1 MPEAAANNTTLSSG
15 RPMNPPVGAGLAL
28 TNCTDRG
35 GAMSEPTTHAVDV
48 PGAVLTYDVHQPA
61 TPSEHPPL
69 FVFGSPMAAS
79 GFSQLVHHLDD
90 RTVITYDPRV
100 SERSKLEEGAEVSYE
115 VHGDDVHRVVEATG
129 LGPVDVFA
137 SSGGA
142 VAALPWLLAHPD
154 EVGTVVA
161 HEPPLSALLGD
172 GEMLDRVL
180 ADIAAT
186 YRDKGHGP
194 AMAKFIQL
202 VMHHGPLRDDYL
214 DRPAPDPARFGFSSE
229 DDGSRDDALL
239 GHNLTMAVYHP
250 DGAALRASGVRI
262 VPAVGATSGGTM
274 PHRGGEALA
283 GLLGVEAVEFPGDHG
298 GFVANEWSPQNDPAA
313 FADRLREVLD
323 AV

>member
-1 MPEAAANNTTLSSG
+1 
-15 RPMNPPVGAGLAL
+15 V
-28 TNCTDRG
+28 
-35 GAMSEPTTHAVDV
+35 
-48 PGAVLTYDVHQPA
+48 
-61 TPSEHPPL
+61 

-79 GFSQLVHHLDD
+79 GFSQLVSLLDD

-100 SERSKLEEGAEVSYE
+100 SERSKLEVGAEVTYD
-115 VHGDDVHRVVEATG
+115 VHGEDVHRVVEATG

-161 HEPPLSALLGD
+161 HEPPLSALLED
-172 GEMLDRVL
+172 REMLDRVL

-186 YRDKGHGP
+186 YREKGQGP

-202 VMHHGPLRDDYL
+202 VVQDGPLPADYL
-214 DRPAPDPARFGFSSE
+214 DRPAPDPAQFGLSAE

-239 GHNLTMAVYHP
+239 GHNLTMPPYVP
-250 DGAALRASGVRI
+250 DGVALRASRVRI

-298 GFVANEWSPQNDPAA
+298 GFVTSDWSPHNDPAA

-323 AV
+323 AR

>member
-1 MPEAAANNTTLSSG
+1 
-15 RPMNPPVGAGLAL
+15 
-28 TNCTDRG
+28 
-35 GAMSEPTTHAVDV
+35 MSEPTTRTIGVR
-48 PGAVLTYDVHQPA
+48 GAVLTYDVHEPA
-61 TPSEHPPL
+61 TASEHRPV

-79 GFSQLVHHLDD
+79 GFSQLVSHLDD

-100 SERSKLEEGAEVSYE
+100 SERSKLEEGAEVTYD
-115 VHGDDVHRVVEATG
+115 VHGEDVHRVVEATG

-161 HEPPLSALLGD
+161 HEPPLSALLED
-172 GEMLDRVL
+172 REMLDRVL

-186 YRDKGHGP
+186 YREKGQGP

-202 VMHHGPLRDDYL
+202 VVQDGPLPADYL
-214 DRPAPDPARFGFSSE
+214 DRPAPDPAQFGLSAE

-239 GHNLTMAVYHP
+239 GHNLTMPPYVP
-250 DGAALRASGVRI
+250 DGVALRASRVRI

-298 GFVANEWSPQNDPAA
+298 GFVTSDWSPHNDPAA

-323 AV
+323 AR

>member
-1 MPEAAANNTTLSSG
+1 
-15 RPMNPPVGAGLAL
+15 
-28 TNCTDRG
+28 
-35 GAMSEPTTHAVDV
+35 MSIQTTHTVDV

-61 TPSEHPPL
+61 RPSEHPPL

-79 GFSQLVHHLDD
+79 GFSQLVSHLDD

-115 VHGDDVHRVVEATG
+115 VHGEDVHRVVEATG
-129 LGPVDVFA
+129 LGRVDVFA

-161 HEPPLSALLGD
+161 HEPPLSALLED
-172 GEMLDRVL
+172 REMLDRVL
-180 ADIAAT
+180 ADIEAT
-186 YRDKGHGP
+186 YQELGQGP
-194 AMAKFIQL
+194 ALAKFIQL
-202 VMHHGPLRDDYL
+202 VVHVGPLPDDYL
-214 DRPAPDPARFGFSSE
+214 DRPAPDPAQFGLSAE
-229 DDGSRDDALL
+229 DDGRRDDALL
-239 GHNLTMAVYHP
+239 GRNLTMPAYHP

-262 VPAVGATSGGTM
+262 VPAVGVTSGGTM

-323 AV
+323 AG

>member
-1 MPEAAANNTTLSSG
+1 
-15 RPMNPPVGAGLAL
+15 
-28 TNCTDRG
+28 
-35 GAMSEPTTHAVDV
+35 MSQPTTHAIDV
-48 PGAVLTYDVHQPA
+48 PGAVLTYDVREPA
-61 TPSEHPPL
+61 TPSEHRPL

-79 GFSQLVHHLDD
+79 GFSQLVSHLDD

-142 VAALPWLLAHPD
+142 VAALPWVLAHPD

-161 HEPPLSALLGD
+161 HEPPLSALLED
-172 GEMLDRVL
+172 REMLDRVL

-186 YRDKGHGP
+186 YRDKGQGP

-202 VMHHGPLRDDYL
+202 VMHDGPVPDDYL
-214 DRPAPDPARFGFSSE
+214 DRPAPDPAQFGFSSE
-229 DDGSRDDALL
+229 DDGNRDDALL
-239 GHNLTMAVYHP
+239 GHNLTMPAYHP
-250 DGAALRASGVRI
+250 DGAALRTSGVRI

-274 PHRGGEALA
+274 PHRGGAALA

-298 GFVANEWSPQNDPAA
+298 GFVVNEWSPQNDPAA
-313 FADRLREVLD
+313 FADRLREMLD
-323 AV
+323 AG

>member
-1 MPEAAANNTTLSSG
+1 
-15 RPMNPPVGAGLAL
+15 
-28 TNCTDRG
+28 
-35 GAMSEPTTHAVDV
+35 MSEPTTHTIAV
-48 PGAVLTYDVHQPA
+48 PGAVLTYDVREPA
-61 TPSEHPPL
+61 TPSTHRPV

-79 GFSQLVHHLDD
+79 GFSQLLPHLDD

-115 VHGDDVHRVVEATG
+115 VHGDDVHRVVDATG

-161 HEPPLSALLGD
+161 HEPPLSALLED
-172 GEMLDRVL
+172 HEMLDRVV

-186 YRDKGHGP
+186 YREKGHGP

-202 VMHHGPLRDDYL
+202 VMHDGPLPEDYL
-214 DRPAPDPARFGFSSE
+214 DQEAPDPARFGFSSQ

-239 GHNLTMAVYHP
+239 GHNLTMPAYLP

-262 VPAVGATSGGTM
+262 VPAVGAAGRGTM
-274 PHRGGEALA
+274 AHRGGEALA
-283 GLLGVEAVEFPGDHG
+283 QLIGVEAVELPGDHG
-298 GFVANEWSPQNDPAA
+298 GFMANEWSPHNDPAA
-313 FADRLREVLD
+313 FADRLCKIFN
-323 AV
+323 AG